1 MEQVELVRVTLDK
14 DAPQIGFMLFGGY
27 PELITYE
34 LPDQDNK
41 PHISCIP
48 LGTYRCN
55 QVFSR
60 KTSGGMFIARTFE
73 VQNVRNRKGILFHV
87 GNTARDT
94 SGCILLGLRLGGQKP
109 SLGISESAVAFK
121 KFMEL
126 TAGWTEFELNITH
139 AF

>member
-1 MEQVELVRVTLDK
+1 MEQVELVRVTLDR

-34 LPDQDNK
+34 LPDHDNQ

-48 LGTYRCN
+48 SGRYRCQ

-60 KTSGGMFIARTFE
+60 KTLGGMFINRTFE
-73 VQNVRNRKGILFHV
+73 IQNVPNRNGILFHI
-87 GNTARDT
+87 GNTAKDS
-94 SGCILLGLRLGGQKP
+94 SGCILLALKLGGQKP
-109 SLGISESAVAFK
+109 YLGVSESSNAFK
-121 KFMEL
+121 KFLDL
-126 TAGWTEFELNITH
+126 TKDWTEFELNITH